1 MSPITMLFN
10 LPTWAYFIWEDE
22 VVNLNP
28 PYDVKACVRVI
39 FISDKRCTQHP
50 YFTVLYLH
58 IPRLKHLTK
67 AYNSYGRPKNKGR

>member
-28 PYDVKACVRVI
+28 LYDVDFCVRVM
-39 FISDKRCTQHP
+39 FSSDKRCNQHP

-58 IPRLKHLTK
+58 LPSLKHLTK
-67 AYNSYGRPKNKGR
+67 ACHS